1 MIFKRIIHTMVH
13 TDIIFFSDQPIQRI
27 MITVLDAVCLP
38 DLYF

>member
-1 MIFKRIIHTMVH
+1 MVH
-13 TDIIFFSDQPIQRI
+13 TDIIFFSDQPIQQT